1 MNKLTG
7 AIATFYALEY
17 QARNPYFVQKLHP
30 LSKLVCTIC
39 YISFVVSFSPYAFV
53 HLLAMGGYLLITFTL
68 AHLSIRRCIMQIKV
82 LLLLI
87 CLIGIFNPFFDRM
100 PIIVIGPIIITS
112 GLLSMLT
119 LILKGC
125 LAIMASYL
133 LIATTSMEA
142 ICYALKCLHIPNIL
156 TASLLLNYHYLL
168 LLLHELQQMTE
179 AYHLRAVHQKGL
191 HIKTWGTFIGYFLLR
206 CIDRAD
212 AIANSMLL
220 RGYKGVLT
228 VKPHSS
234 PLCIN
239 LLYCCFWLLFFILLR
254 LC

>member
-7 AIATFYALEY
+7 AIATFYDLEH
-17 QARNPYFVQKLHP
+17 QARNPYLIQKLHP
-30 LSKLVCTIC
+30 LSKLLCTIC

-68 AHLSIRRCIMQIKV
+68 AHLSIRRCLRQIKV
-82 LLLLI
+82 LLLLVS
-87 CLIGIFNPFFDRM
+87 LIGIFNPIFDRV
-100 PIIVIGPIIITS
+100 PLFTIGPIVITS
-112 GLLSMLT
+112 GFLSMLT
-119 LILKGC
+119 LMLKGC

-142 ICYALKCLHIPNIL
+142 ICYALKCLHIPDLL
-156 TASLLLNYHYLL
+156 TSSLLLSYRYLL
-168 LLLHELQQMTE
+168 LLLQEVHQMTE
-179 AYHLRAVHQKGL
+179 AYHLRAVYQKGL

-206 CIDRAD
+206 CIDRSD
-212 AIANSMLL
+212 AIASSMLL
-220 RGYKGVLT
+220 RGYKGTLT
-228 VKPHSS
+228 VRPLSS
-234 PLCIN
+234 PLSLN